1 MILAGDVGGTNF
13 RLALFPRAG
22 GAAEPL
28 WRATYPSRGAA
39 WRTLVA
45 RARHESGAPALAAAC
60 VAVAGPVVDGKAEL
74 TNLGWSLSAHELAR
88 TLELEDAPLLND
100 LEAAAHGLAV
110 LAPAALH
117 GLQRGEERTGHRV
130 LCSPGT
136 GLGQAAAV
144 WDGRRHLV
152 LASEGGHAT
161 FAPLDDDDRALSDFL
176 AERHGHVSQERVL
189 SGPGL
194 VALYEFHHRRD
205 GLAESPALTRALAHG
220 EGAAAV
226 TRAAHEGEPL
236 ARRTLLHFARLLGA
250 EAANLALKFLATGG
264 VYLGG
269 GIPPRILAF
278 LDTPEFREG
287 FLAKGRMRPLLARY
301 PVRVVLDPDCA
312 LRGAAQRAA
321 EAVA

>member
-13 RLALFPRAG
+13 RLALFPDAG
-22 GAAEPL
+22 GAGEPA
-28 WRATYPSRGAA
+28 WRATYPSRGAD
-39 WRTLVA
+39 WRALLA
-45 RARHESGAPALAAAC
+45 RARRDSGASTLTGAC
-60 VAVAGPVVDGKAEL
+60 VAVAGPVVDGAADL
-74 TNLGWSLSAHELAR
+74 TNLGWSLSAPELAHELGLAR
-88 TLELEDAPLLND
+88 APLLND

-110 LAPAALH
+110 LASSALH
-117 GLQRGEERTGHRV
+117 VLQRGEERTGHRV

-144 WDGRRHLV
+144 WDGRRHLP
-152 LASEGGHAT
+152 LASEGGHTT

-205 GLAESPALTRALAHG
+205 GLAESATLTKALAHG
-220 EGAAAV
+220 GGPAAITAAAL
-226 TRAAHEGEPL
+226 AGEEL

-250 EAANLALKFLATGG
+250 EAANLALKFLAQGG
-264 VYLGG
+264 VFLGG

-278 LDTPEFREG
+278 LDTPAFREG

-312 LRGAAQRAA
+312 LRGAAQHAA
-321 EAVA
+321 ESRT

>member
-13 RLALFPRAG
+13 RLALFPDEG
-22 GAAEPL
+22 GAGEPA
-28 WRATYPSRGAA
+28 WRATYASRGAD
-39 WRTLVA
+39 WRELVR
-45 RARHESGAPALAAAC
+45 RACREAGVAPVAAAA
-60 VAVAGPVVDGKAEL
+60 VAVAGPVLDGEAAL
-74 TNLGWSLSAHELAR
+74 TNLGWRISSAELAQ
-88 TLELEDAPLLND
+88 ELGLARAPLLND

-110 LAPAALH
+110 LAPAQLH
-117 GLQRGEERTGHRV
+117 GLQTGEERRGHRV

-136 GLGQAAAV
+136 GLGEAAAV
-144 WDGRRHLV
+144 WDGRRHLP

-205 GLAESPALTRALAHG
+205 GLDESPALTRALAHG
-220 EGAAAV
+220 EGPAAI
-226 TRAAHEGEPL
+226 TRAAHAGEEL
-236 ARRTLLHFARLLGA
+236 ARRTLTHFARLLGA
-250 EAANLALKFLATGG
+250 EAANLALKFLAQGG

-278 LDTPEFREG
+278 LDTPAFREG
-287 FLAKGRMRPLLARY
+287 FLAKGRMRALLAHY

-312 LRGAAQRAA
+312 LRGAAQA
-321 EAVA
+321 AVA

>member
-1 MILAGDVGGTNF
+1 
-13 RLALFPRAG
+13 
-22 GAAEPL
+22 
-28 WRATYPSRGAA
+28 
-39 WRTLVA
+39 VA
-45 RARHESGAPALAAAC
+45 RARRESGAARLTAAC
-60 VAVAGPVVDGKAEL
+60 VAVAGPVVDGAAEL
-74 TNLGWSLSAHELAR
+74 TNLGWSLSSAELAR
-88 TLELEDAPLLND
+88 ALELAHAPLLND

-117 GLQRGEERTGHRV
+117 TLQRGEERVGHRV

-205 GLAESPALTRALAHG
+205 GLEESATLTRALAHG
-220 EGAAAV
+220 EGPAAITAAA
-226 TRAAHEGEPL
+226 AAGEAL
-236 ARRTLLHFARLLGA
+236 ATRTLVHFARLLGA
-250 EAANLALKFLATGG
+250 EAANLALKFLAAGG

-312 LRGAAQRAA
+312 LRGAAQHAA
-321 EAVA
+321 EAQA

>member
-13 RLALFPRAG
+13 RLALFPPAG
-22 GAAEPL
+22 GAAVPI
-28 WRATYPSRGAA
+28 WRATYPSRGAD
-39 WRTLVA
+39 WRALVT
-45 RARHESGAPALAAAC
+45 RARQESGAGSLSAAC
-60 VAVAGPVVDGKAEL
+60 VAVAGPVVDGSAEL
-74 TNLGWSLSAHELAR
+74 TNLGWSLSAAELAR
-88 TLELEDAPLLND
+88 TLGLARATLLND
-100 LEAAAHGLAV
+100 LEGAAHGLSV
-110 LAPAALH
+110 LAPDALH
-117 GLQRGEERTGHRV
+117 TLQSGELRTGHRV

-152 LASEGGHAT
+152 LASEGGHTT
-161 FAPLDDDDRALSDFL
+161 FAPLDDNDRALSDFL
-176 AERHGHVSQERVL
+176 AERYGHVSQERVL

-205 GLAESPALTRALAHG
+205 GLTESPALTRALAHG
-220 EGAAAV
+220 EGAAAI
-226 TRAAHEGEPL
+226 TRAADAGEEL
-236 ARRTLLHFARLLGA
+236 ARRTLLHFAHLLGA
-250 EAANLALKFLATGG
+250 EAANLALKFLASGG

-287 FLAKGRMRPLLARY
+287 FLTKGRMRPLLARY

-312 LRGAAQRAA
+312 LRGAAQAA
-321 EAVA
+321 ADSLR